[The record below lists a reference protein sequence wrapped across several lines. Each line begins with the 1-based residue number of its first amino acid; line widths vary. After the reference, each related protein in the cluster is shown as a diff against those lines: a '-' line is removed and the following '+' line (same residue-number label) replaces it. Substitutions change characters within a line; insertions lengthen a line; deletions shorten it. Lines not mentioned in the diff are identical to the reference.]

1 MEHKTHTRTAI
12 PAGVVGGLSIIVFSS
27 CDFGLKQ
34 WLLAQPNRAPW
45 PTEPLLNMK
54 RKSPECCSA
63 ARPASLVAY
72 IDCPRHCWYRSPT
85 LVSQAIQN
93 AVEVGATI
101 INVTVD
107 RGTDAKALFGNVSTV
122 LEAAWGEEV
131 SSVSVGAVMS
141 FYAGVHWD
149 LLDKQEIDPECA
161 CPALMLTLRE
171 RQSLGLQMSVV
182 TVSLPSF
189 PTRVRD
195 RLLHA
200 YVDKAIQSKSHTVLI
215 GGVFDNISAPLL
227 WLENRVSKLAFDIA
241 MSSNEN
247 LCVLPW
253 CTTGSITCITLDATG
268 PYALV
273 IGHEPSSAEPPAA
286 STPTNASGGSNSS
299 ERNSAEQPA
308 ASTGTR
314 TSRVSL
320 ESRGPGII
328 LNVATP
334 LYDKLLLD
342 LEQTEESSTLI
353 HHIEQHCFFG
363 ELRSAFS
370 APSDLELLGYRAPG
384 AMSFSSKME
393 SLLQISL
400 ERRRTI
406 AEAAGLTDEQLL
418 QHRATP
424 SEMREMY
431 NSWRSDVR
439 VWMSTDDRERYFD
452 LLDAGRNQKA
462 RQLGKHCF
470 NAYCFH
476 VSGCRF
482 LLGKLIEL
490 PIISTASRHTATVMS
505 ELLQDLEDHKKTV
518 EYKNEVQRSDDR
530 FREQTRLSR
539 AIWWARSELEKG
551 RLLSTKVLEGKLAWS
566 NIGTR
571 ERQLVEDFQTRKLKK
586 ALIELEA
593 RKASKSPAY
602 KGTHVEAL
610 PFCEY

>member
-1 MEHKTHTRTAI
+1 
-12 PAGVVGGLSIIVFSS
+12 
-27 CDFGLKQ
+27 
-34 WLLAQPNRAPW
+34 
-45 PTEPLLNMK
+45 MK
-54 RKSPECCSA
+54 RKNPKCCSA
-63 ARPASLVAY
+63 ERPVSRKTSESGSAGRPASSVAY
-72 IDCPRHCWYRSPT
+72 IDCPRPCWIRSLTPIEK
-85 LVSQAIQN
+85 AIEN
-93 AVEVGATI
+93 AIGVGATI
-101 INVTVD
+101 INVTID
-107 RGTDAKALFGNVSTV
+107 READADV
-122 LEAAWGEEV
+122 LYRTISRVLQVLWGDAFCAE
-131 SSVSVGAVMS
+131 SVGTVMS
-141 FYAGVHWD
+141 FYTLAHWE
-149 LLDKQEIDPECA
+149 LLERKDIDPEWMS
-161 CPALMLTLRE
+161 PALLLTFRE
-171 RQSLGLQMSVV
+171 RQSPGLQMTVV
-182 TVSLPSF
+182 TLSLPSL
-189 PTRVRD
+189 PITARD
-195 RLLHA
+195 RLLQT
-200 YVDKAIQSKSHTVLI
+200 YVDKAVQTNSHRVII
-215 GGVFDNISAPLL
+215 GGVFNAVAETTLENRHWIIRRLLL

-241 MSSNEN
+241 VSSNES

-253 CTTGSITCITLDATG
+253 CTTGSMKCNALDSAG

-273 IGHEPSSAEPPAA
+273 IEHEPESAEQPVAPTPTKASRGSNGAERSSDEQPAA
-286 STPTNASGGSNSS
+286 STPTNASGGSNRS
-299 ERNSAEQPA
+299 ERNSAGQPA

-363 ELRSAFS
+363 ELRFVS
-370 APSDLELLGYRAPG
+370 PSGYRAPG

-393 SLLQISL
+393 NLLQISL

-476 VSGCRF
+476 VSGCGF
-482 LLGKLIEL
+482 LLSKLIEL
-490 PIISTASRHTATVMS
+490 PIISTASRNLATVLRQ
-505 ELLQDLEDHKKTV
+505 LLQDLEDHKKTDA
-518 EYKNEVQRSDDR
+518 YKAAVQRSEAR
-530 FREQTRLSR
+530 SHEQQRLSR
-539 AIWWARSELEKG
+539 AIWWAKCNLERG
-551 RLLSTKVLEGKLAWS
+551 RLLSTKIAEGTSEWS
-566 NIGTR
+566 SLSWEDQKR
-571 ERQLVEDFQTRKLKK
+571 VEDFDCRRAQK
-586 ALIELEA
+586 ALSELEA
-593 RKASKSPAY
+593 RKSPAY
-602 KGTHVEAL
+602 GGTHVESFTA
-610 PFCEY
+610 

>member
-1 MEHKTHTRTAI
+1 MLGSLWDHFGIVLAPFWNHVVIALGSFWDRFATILSGTQNHARTAI

-27 CDFGLKQ
+27 YDFGHKQ
-34 WLLAQPNRAPW
+34 WFLAQPNRAPW
-45 PTEPLLNMK
+45 PTEPLLHMK

-72 IDCPRHCWYRSPT
+72 IDCPRYCWYRSPT

-101 INVTVD
+101 INLTVD

-122 LEAAWGEEV
+122 LEAAWGGEV
-131 SSVSVGAVMS
+131 SCVSVGAVMS

-215 GGVFDNISAPLL
+215 GGVFDNTSAPLL

-286 STPTNASGGSNSS
+286 STPTNESRGSNRAEPS
-299 ERNSAEQPA
+299 SAEPPA
-308 ASTGTR
+308 ASTPTNA
-314 TSRVSL
+314 
-320 ESRGPGII
+320 SRGSNNAEPRSAEPPAASTPTNASRGSNVPPGPGLI
-328 LNVATP
+328 LKAATP

-342 LEQTEESSTLI
+342 LEHTEESSALI
-353 HHIEQHCFFG
+353 HHIQKHCFFEKLCFMTSSG
-363 ELRSAFS
+363 YHTAEAIPFS
-370 APSDLELLGYRAPG
+370 C
-384 AMSFSSKME
+384 KME
-393 SLLQISL
+393 SLLQIALAQRSK
-400 ERRRTI
+400 I
-406 AEAAGLTDEQLL
+406 AEAAGLTEEQLL
-418 QHRATP
+418 QHRAT
-424 SEMREMY
+424 SSQMQDMM
-431 NSWRSDVR
+431 NAWRRDVGA
-439 VWMSTDDRERYFD
+439 WMSTD
-452 LLDAGRNQKA
+452 G
-462 RQLGKHCF
+462 
-470 NAYCFH
+470 
-476 VSGCRF
+476 
-482 LLGKLIEL
+482 
-490 PIISTASRHTATVMS
+490 
-505 ELLQDLEDHKKTV
+505 
-518 EYKNEVQRSDDR
+518 
-530 FREQTRLSR
+530 
-539 AIWWARSELEKG
+539 IWWATYNLERG
-551 RLLSTKVLEGKLAWS
+551 RLLSTKVAQGTVEWS
-566 NIGTR
+566 SLSWEDR
-571 ERQLVEDFQTRKLKK
+571 KRVEEFDYRKAQTSLSD
-586 ALIELEA
+586 LEA
-593 RKASKSPAY
+593 RKSPVY
-602 KGTHVEAL
+602 RGTHVEASTA
-610 PFCEY
+610 